1 MDWIRDNLQ
10 LIIVVAGSIA
20 VWLNNRQREKQGMPA
35 DYDEDG
41 VPDGARPPARPEARE
56 LAPVSRDG
64 TDPEQDE
71 RVRRIQEEIRRKI
84 AERRGQGAPPPMPP
98 PEPRSLGDLLGEPF
112 RPVFQETPPP
122 LPKPVARAEPAPASV
137 EVDAYA
143 DEAALERQR
152 SLAEQMRQL
161 EERRRENVQAA
172 AASSRGVS
180 AAAGSASAR
189 GAVPVAPGGGAGV
202 GGGGSLA
209 GELRD
214 PRALRRAMVWRE
226 VLGAPVG
233 LR

>member
-41 VPDGARPPARPEARE
+41 VPDNAKPPARPEVRE

-71 RVRRIQEEIRRKI
+71 RVRRIQDEIRRKI
-84 AERRGQGAPPPMPP
+84 AERRGQGAPPPAPP
-98 PEPRSLGDLLGEPF
+98 PEPRSLGDLLGDPF

-137 EVDAYA
+137 EVDAYD

-152 SLAEQMRQL
+152 ALAEQMRQL
-161 EERRRENVQAA
+161 EERRREAVQA

-180 AAAGSASAR
+180 VASASAR
-189 GAVPVAPGGGAGV
+189 GAELVAPGVGAGV
-202 GGGGSLA
+202 GAGGGLA
-209 GELRD
+209 GEFRD

-226 VLGAPVG
+226 VLGEPVG